1 VTKSRVRSAAAAA
14 AGGLVSA
21 SALAHSPI
29 PGIGIFYSGALHPF
43 ISPAHLVALLALGLA
58 IGQRGQR
65 GAADLALLKP
75 PLLALLAATVAAL
88 AITLAGMFG
97 DPDTDRVLLVLAAST
112 GLAVAAAWGLPPA
125 LLMTVAAAVAVAVLI
140 ASAPTG
146 VEAAARRTSLIG
158 TSAVTV
164 FLVSYVAVMVAV
176 AQRAWLHVA
185 VRVLG
190 SWLAAAALL
199 VLALS
204 FAPTRGG

>member
-1 VTKSRVRSAAAAA
+1 MNAWRSAAAAGPVA
-14 AGGLVSA
+14 LACAGA
-21 SALAHSPI
+21 QAHSPI

-58 IGQRGQR
+58 IGQRAQR

-88 AITLAGMFG
+88 AITLAGVWG
-97 DPDTDRVLLVLAAST
+97 DPDTDRVLLVLAAAT
-112 GLAVAAAWGLPPA
+112 GLAVAAAWGPPLPVLVA
-125 LLMTVAAAVAVAVLI
+125 LAGTVAVAVLI

-146 VEAAARRTSLIG
+146 VDVAARRTSLIG
-158 TSAVTV
+158 TSAATV

-176 AQRAWLHVA
+176 AQRAWLHIA
-185 VRVLG
+185 VRVFG

-204 FAPTRGG
+204 FAPARGG